1 MFKRLINISLCTFSN
16 LWGRGGGLI
25 IHIYPLDK
33 HENMTTVTK
42 QLPVPSSECGA
53 EKKKK
58 SSGYVPRS

>member
-1 MFKRLINISLCTFSN
+1 MLKRLINISLCTFSN
-16 LWGRGGGLI
+16 LLGGGGMGLI

-53 EKKKK
+53 EKKK

>member
-1 MFKRLINISLCTFSN
+1 MLKRLINISLCTFSN
-16 LWGRGGGLI
+16 LWGGGLI

-53 EKKKK
+53 EKKK